1 MRIITLDFE
10 TYWNS
15 KEKYSLAK
23 MGPIEYIRDP
33 RFYVQCMGFRI
44 DHGQTFVVPAGHI
57 SKTLYALRLDKP
69 GTVVVG
75 HNINGFDALVLSE
88 HYSIRPYMILDTIS
102 MMNWLGLSRVM
113 SCSHKTLTAALGH
126 GVKQAGTVVS
136 DGKKHIS
143 DFAPEDWKFF
153 MRYCADDVIQC
164 SENFFTMLPM
174 VTNSDALRLM
184 SITAKMA
191 TEPVFVPDEAMLA
204 EYVKKLDAD
213 TEAKRNELSHI
224 FNFENSEA
232 MLKAIRSRSQF
243 PKLLESL
250 GCPCPM
256 KWSEKQQKNIPAIS
270 KTDLE
275 FTALLEHSDE
285 RVVALVRARLE
296 QNSSIQK
303 SRASNLLTFSGKP
316 IPIMLGVY
324 KAHTGRYT
332 AGNEGTSD
340 GLNFQNLSKR
350 DPSKLAIRESIKAPA
365 GYKVVACDSSQIEA
379 RILAWVAGQ
388 EDLVEQFRDGR
399 DPYAEMASKIFGQTA
414 QEIHDGAKRGDHP
427 QHDLLKRERNVGKTC
442 ILSCLGADTEVLTDT
457 GWKPIIKV
465 SSTDKLWDGEQW
477 VNHTGL
483 SYNGMKKTIELD
495 GLRLTADH
503 LIWNGTTWNVA
514 KDYLKEPSYIV
525 SAVKYATESLETLG
539 LSNTMDQKQLNF
551 CSNVSNAKMNC
562 GLKNTILTDLIPN
575 IVNTVT
581 RMWQQ
586 VLGLS
591 TLFIQTHSQVISSES
606 LLLSDVNAD
615 RVLLGHRH
623 TAQNVMHWCSA
634 TADQSHIGCCSLT
647 CAQENLQDVMHVLRK
662 SPQTHTQKSTQD
674 MQTSVLTQ
682 NYVDDC
688 LIGSQVSF
696 NDAIHQ
702 HAEYIQAMGVEVS
715 NVCSVQ
721 DESSW
726 NIYSRW
732 MGMIIRNY
740 LLIESIMM
748 ETMKKV
754 ICGLPQL
761 MNSLKTDA
769 LYSNYKHVFDCL
781 KQSLTNTRVEP
792 VYDLLNAGP
801 NHRFTVRTKHGA
813 MIVHNCGYGVS
824 AQKFSDT
831 LLRSNVQLD
840 DNLEQHAAI
849 AAHAHAVYR
858 QASFGITSFW
868 KQCDRVVRMLAS
880 TDKIGE
886 LGTFGAHNEFIAGRA
901 FIPGTQTNCAYLQLP
916 NGYRLWYPNLRM
928 YETQVIYDRIVH
940 GKPTVTRIYGAGAVE
955 NLCQSYAFMMLGWQ
969 ACRMQER
976 GINLKANIHD
986 AWITVVPEDKAEETK
1001 RIMEECMSAVPDW
1014 LAGFPVGCEAEIGDD
1029 FRIA

>member
-1 MRIITLDFE
+1 MRIITIDFE

-23 MGPIEYIRDP
+23 MGRIEYIRDS

-57 SKTLYALRLDKP
+57 RKTINALRLDEP
-69 GTVVVG
+69 GTIVVG

-88 HYSIRPYMILDTIS
+88 HYGVRPYMIIDTIS

-191 TEPVFVPDEAMLA
+191 TEPVFVPDEAMLD

-303 SRASNLLTFSGKP
+303 SRANNLLTFSGKP

-427 QHDLLKRERNVGKTC
+427 QHDKLKMERNVGKTC

-457 GWKPIIKV
+457 GWKTIIKV
-465 SSTDKLWDGEQW
+465 SLTDKLWDGEQW

-539 LSNTMDQKQLNF
+539 LSNI
-551 CSNVSNAKMNC
+551 KMNC
-562 GLKNTILTDLIPN
+562 GLKN
-575 IVNTVT
+575 
-581 RMWQQ
+581 
-586 VLGLS
+586 
-591 TLFIQTHSQVISSES
+591 
-606 LLLSDVNAD
+606 
-615 RVLLGHRH
+615 
-623 TAQNVMHWCSA
+623 
-634 TADQSHIGCCSLT
+634 
-647 CAQENLQDVMHVLRK
+647 
-662 SPQTHTQKSTQD
+662 
-674 MQTSVLTQ
+674 
-682 NYVDDC
+682 
-688 LIGSQVSF
+688 
-696 NDAIHQ
+696 
-702 HAEYIQAMGVEVS
+702 
-715 NVCSVQ
+715 
-721 DESSW
+721 
-726 NIYSRW
+726 
-732 MGMIIRNY
+732 
-740 LLIESIMM
+740 
-748 ETMKKV
+748 
-754 ICGLPQL
+754 
-761 MNSLKTDA
+761 
-769 LYSNYKHVFDCL
+769 
-781 KQSLTNTRVEP
+781 TNTRVEP

-880 TDKIGE
+880 TDKIGQ
-886 LGTFGAHNEFIAGRA
+886 LGTFGAHNEFIAGRD

-976 GINLKANIHD
+976 GIDLKANIHD

>member
-1 MRIITLDFE
+1 MRIITIDFE

-23 MGPIEYIRDP
+23 MGPIEYIRDS

-57 SKTLYALRLDKP
+57 RKTINALRLDEP

-88 HYSIRPYMILDTIS
+88 HYGVRPYMILDTIS

-174 VTNSDALRLM
+174 ITNSDALRLM

-191 TEPVFVPDEAMLA
+191 TEPVFVPDEAMLD

-303 SRASNLLTFSGKP
+303 SRANNLLTFSGKP

-388 EDLVEQFRDGR
+388 EDLVAQFRTGR

-414 QEIHDGAKRGDHP
+414 QEIHDGAKQNDHP
-427 QHDLLKRERNVGKTC
+427 EHNKLKMERNVGKT
-442 ILSCLGADTEVLTDT
+442 AVL
-457 GWKPIIKV
+457 
-465 SSTDKLWDGEQW
+465 
-477 VNHTGL
+477 
-483 SYNGMKKTIELD
+483 
-495 GLRLTADH
+495 
-503 LIWNGTTWNVA
+503 
-514 KDYLKEPSYIV
+514 
-525 SAVKYATESLETLG
+525 
-539 LSNTMDQKQLNF
+539 QL
-551 CSNVSNAKMNC
+551 
-562 GLKNTILTDLIPN
+562 
-575 IVNTVT
+575 
-581 RMWQQ
+581 
-586 VLGLS
+586 
-591 TLFIQTHSQVISSES
+591 
-606 LLLSDVNAD
+606 
-615 RVLLGHRH
+615 
-623 TAQNVMHWCSA
+623 
-634 TADQSHIGCCSLT
+634 
-647 CAQENLQDVMHVLRK
+647 
-662 SPQTHTQKSTQD
+662 
-674 MQTSVLTQ
+674 
-682 NYVDDC
+682 
-688 LIGSQVSF
+688 
-696 NDAIHQ
+696 
-702 HAEYIQAMGVEVS
+702 
-715 NVCSVQ
+715 
-721 DESSW
+721 
-726 NIYSRW
+726 
-732 MGMIIRNY
+732 
-740 LLIESIMM
+740 
-748 ETMKKV
+748 
-754 ICGLPQL
+754 
-761 MNSLKTDA
+761 
-769 LYSNYKHVFDCL
+769 
-781 KQSLTNTRVEP
+781 
-792 VYDLLNAGP
+792 
-801 NHRFTVRTKHGA
+801 
-813 MIVHNCGYGVS
+813 GYGS
-824 AQKFSDT
+824 GATKFSET
-831 LLRSNVQLD
+831 LLRSGIKLD
-840 DNLEQHAAI
+840 EDLNIHSQKAQ
-849 AAHAHAVYR
+849 HAHAVYR
-858 QASFGITSFW
+858 NANPYITALW
-868 KQCDRVVRMLAS
+868 KYADQVIRFLAS
-880 TDKIGE
+880 VQE
-886 LGTFGAHNEFIAGRA
+886 LKEYGTFGAHNEFSYGRA
-901 FIPGTQTNCAYLQLP
+901 HIPCTQMNCAYLGLP
-916 NGYRLWYPNLRM
+916 NGYRLWYPNLRF
-928 YETQVIYDRIVH
+928 YEGQTIYDRITH
-940 GKPTVTRIYGAGAVE
+940 GKPTPTKIYSGAIVE
-955 NLCQSYAFMMLGWQ
+955 NLCQAYAFMMLGWQ

-976 GINLKANIHD
+976 GIDLKANIHD

>member
-1 MRIITLDFE
+1 MRIITIDFE

-57 SKTLYALRLDKP
+57 RKTINALRLDEP
-69 GTVVVG
+69 GTIVVG

-88 HYSIRPYMILDTIS
+88 HYGVRPYMILDTIS

-174 VTNSDALRLM
+174 ITNSDALRLM

-191 TEPVFVPDEAMLA
+191 TEPVFVPDEAMLD

-303 SRASNLLTFSGKP
+303 SRANNLLTFSGKP

-427 QHDLLKRERNVGKTC
+427 QHDKLKMERNVGKVC
-442 ILSCLGADTEVLTDT
+442 ILSA
-457 GWKPIIKV
+457 
-465 SSTDKLWDGEQW
+465 
-477 VNHTGL
+477 
-483 SYNGMKKTIELD
+483 
-495 GLRLTADH
+495 
-503 LIWNGTTWNVA
+503 
-514 KDYLKEPSYIV
+514 
-525 SAVKYATESLETLG
+525 
-539 LSNTMDQKQLNF
+539 
-551 CSNVSNAKMNC
+551 
-562 GLKNTILTDLIPN
+562 
-575 IVNTVT
+575 
-581 RMWQQ
+581 
-586 VLGLS
+586 
-591 TLFIQTHSQVISSES
+591 
-606 LLLSDVNAD
+606 
-615 RVLLGHRH
+615 
-623 TAQNVMHWCSA
+623 
-634 TADQSHIGCCSLT
+634 
-647 CAQENLQDVMHVLRK
+647 
-662 SPQTHTQKSTQD
+662 
-674 MQTSVLTQ
+674 
-682 NYVDDC
+682 
-688 LIGSQVSF
+688 
-696 NDAIHQ
+696 
-702 HAEYIQAMGVEVS
+702 
-715 NVCSVQ
+715 
-721 DESSW
+721 
-726 NIYSRW
+726 
-732 MGMIIRNY
+732 
-740 LLIESIMM
+740 
-748 ETMKKV
+748 
-754 ICGLPQL
+754 
-761 MNSLKTDA
+761 
-769 LYSNYKHVFDCL
+769 
-781 KQSLTNTRVEP
+781 
-792 VYDLLNAGP
+792 
-801 NHRFTVRTKHGA
+801 
-813 MIVHNCGYGVS
+813 GYGVS

-840 DNLEQHAAI
+840 DNLEQHAAM

-858 QASFGITSFW
+858 QASSGITSFW
-868 KQCDRVVRMLAS
+868 KQCDRIIRLLAS
-880 TDKIGE
+880 TDKIGQ
-886 LGTFGAHNEFIAGRA
+886 LGTFGAHNEFIAGRD
-901 FIPGTQTNCAYLQLP
+901 FIPGTQNNCAYLQLP
-916 NGYRLWYPNLRM
+916 NGYRLWYPNLRI

-955 NLCQSYAFMMLGWQ
+955 NLCQSYAFMMLCWQ

-976 GINLKANIHD
+976 GIDLKANIHD

>member
-1 MRIITLDFE
+1 MRIITIDFE

-15 KEKYSLAK
+15 KDKYSLAK

-57 SKTLYALRLDKP
+57 RKTINALRLDEP

-88 HYSIRPYMILDTIS
+88 HYGVRPYMILDTIS

-143 DFAPEDWKFF
+143 DFTPEDWKFF

-191 TEPVFVPDEAMLA
+191 TEPVFVPDEAMLD

-414 QEIHDGAKRGDHP
+414 QEIHDGAKQNDHP
-427 QHDLLKRERNVGKTC
+427 EHNKLKMERNVGKT
-442 ILSCLGADTEVLTDT
+442 AVL
-457 GWKPIIKV
+457 
-465 SSTDKLWDGEQW
+465 
-477 VNHTGL
+477 
-483 SYNGMKKTIELD
+483 
-495 GLRLTADH
+495 
-503 LIWNGTTWNVA
+503 
-514 KDYLKEPSYIV
+514 
-525 SAVKYATESLETLG
+525 
-539 LSNTMDQKQLNF
+539 QL
-551 CSNVSNAKMNC
+551 
-562 GLKNTILTDLIPN
+562 
-575 IVNTVT
+575 
-581 RMWQQ
+581 
-586 VLGLS
+586 
-591 TLFIQTHSQVISSES
+591 
-606 LLLSDVNAD
+606 
-615 RVLLGHRH
+615 
-623 TAQNVMHWCSA
+623 
-634 TADQSHIGCCSLT
+634 
-647 CAQENLQDVMHVLRK
+647 
-662 SPQTHTQKSTQD
+662 
-674 MQTSVLTQ
+674 
-682 NYVDDC
+682 
-688 LIGSQVSF
+688 
-696 NDAIHQ
+696 
-702 HAEYIQAMGVEVS
+702 
-715 NVCSVQ
+715 
-721 DESSW
+721 
-726 NIYSRW
+726 
-732 MGMIIRNY
+732 
-740 LLIESIMM
+740 
-748 ETMKKV
+748 
-754 ICGLPQL
+754 
-761 MNSLKTDA
+761 
-769 LYSNYKHVFDCL
+769 
-781 KQSLTNTRVEP
+781 
-792 VYDLLNAGP
+792 
-801 NHRFTVRTKHGA
+801 
-813 MIVHNCGYGVS
+813 GYGS
-824 AQKFSDT
+824 GATKFSET
-831 LLRSNVQLD
+831 LLRSGIKLD
-840 DNLEQHAAI
+840 EDLNIHSQKAQ
-849 AAHAHAVYR
+849 HAHAVYR
-858 QASFGITSFW
+858 NANPYITALW
-868 KQCDRVVRMLAS
+868 KYADQVIRFLAS
-880 TDKIGE
+880 VQE
-886 LGTFGAHNEFIAGRA
+886 LKEYGTFGAHNEFSYGRA
-901 FIPGTQTNCAYLQLP
+901 LIPCTQMNCAYLGLP
-916 NGYRLWYPNLRM
+916 NGYRLWYPNLRF
-928 YETQVIYDRIVH
+928 YEGQTIYDRITH
-940 GKPTVTRIYGAGAVE
+940 GKPTPTKIYSGAIVE
-955 NLCQSYAFMMLGWQ
+955 NLCQAYAFMMLGWQ

-976 GINLKANIHD
+976 GIDLKANIHD

>member
-1 MRIITLDFE
+1 MVPSYRVCTFRKVGADMRIITLDFE

-23 MGPIEYIRDP
+23 MGPIEYIRDS

-57 SKTLYALRLDKP
+57 RKTINALRLDEP

-88 HYSIRPYMILDTIS
+88 HYGVRPYMILDTIS

-191 TEPVFVPDEAMLA
+191 TEPVFVPDEAMLD

-303 SRASNLLTFSGKP
+303 SRANNLLTFSGKP

-414 QEIHDGAKRGDHP
+414 QEIHDGAKQNDHP
-427 QHDLLKRERNVGKTC
+427 EHNKLKMERNVGKVC
-442 ILSCLGADTEVLTDT
+442 ILSA
-457 GWKPIIKV
+457 
-465 SSTDKLWDGEQW
+465 
-477 VNHTGL
+477 
-483 SYNGMKKTIELD
+483 
-495 GLRLTADH
+495 
-503 LIWNGTTWNVA
+503 
-514 KDYLKEPSYIV
+514 
-525 SAVKYATESLETLG
+525 
-539 LSNTMDQKQLNF
+539 
-551 CSNVSNAKMNC
+551 
-562 GLKNTILTDLIPN
+562 
-575 IVNTVT
+575 
-581 RMWQQ
+581 
-586 VLGLS
+586 
-591 TLFIQTHSQVISSES
+591 
-606 LLLSDVNAD
+606 
-615 RVLLGHRH
+615 
-623 TAQNVMHWCSA
+623 
-634 TADQSHIGCCSLT
+634 
-647 CAQENLQDVMHVLRK
+647 
-662 SPQTHTQKSTQD
+662 
-674 MQTSVLTQ
+674 
-682 NYVDDC
+682 
-688 LIGSQVSF
+688 
-696 NDAIHQ
+696 
-702 HAEYIQAMGVEVS
+702 
-715 NVCSVQ
+715 
-721 DESSW
+721 
-726 NIYSRW
+726 
-732 MGMIIRNY
+732 
-740 LLIESIMM
+740 
-748 ETMKKV
+748 
-754 ICGLPQL
+754 
-761 MNSLKTDA
+761 
-769 LYSNYKHVFDCL
+769 
-781 KQSLTNTRVEP
+781 
-792 VYDLLNAGP
+792 
-801 NHRFTVRTKHGA
+801 
-813 MIVHNCGYGVS
+813 GYGVS

-840 DNLEQHAAI
+840 DNLEQHAAM

-868 KQCDRVVRMLAS
+868 KQCDRIIRLLAS
-880 TDKIGE
+880 TDKIGQ

-976 GINLKANIHD
+976 GIDLKANIHD